1 MWSESANGDIYQ
13 VVCLILQ
20 AAEAH
25 NITVGGGSKYN
36 VPSGDFTTNLPNV
49 PATSQNLTSYALAAI
64 AGADNFNDD
73 NVIARDVFD
82 IIVDVTREVTPTCEF
97 PIVRPYLRTPPTHP
111 QIKSEP
117 CGLLGMCK
125 RRSSLG
131 AHSDDSLISYSSYG
145 WPVRSVERLPPFN
158 SKQLKHPVLVIG
170 NTVRTP
176 PPRTKPSRGLTASIP
191 RLTRSRRSRVHSTP
205 LPCSVTVLSWSSSSV
220 SATHHSLRS
229 RLALWVSWPITLKTP
244 RLVLVLT
251 ECWLRIPTD
260 RFDPFFYS
268 FQRGTAF
275 SAQSTTPISSPT

>member
-1 MWSESANGDIYQ
+1 MWSESANGVIYQ

-131 AHSDDSLISYSSYG
+131 RIL
-145 WPVRSVERLPPFN
+145 
-158 SKQLKHPVLVIG
+158 
-170 NTVRTP
+170 T
-176 PPRTKPSRGLTASIP
+176 TAS
-191 RLTRSRRSRVHSTP
+191 
-205 LPCSVTVLSWSSSSV
+205 SVTVRMDGLSVLLNGYPHSALSNLSTPSSS
-220 SATHHSLRS
+220 
-229 RLALWVSWPITLKTP
+229 
-244 RLVLVLT
+244 
-251 ECWLRIPTD
+251 
-260 RFDPFFYS
+260 
-268 FQRGTAF
+268 
-275 SAQSTTPISSPT
+275 